1 MRTGFPSRRYP
12 DFSRLHPSQPFTSQ
26 GTNAPGTVPQSIPAP
41 GSCRCAGTA
50 RRCPGFC
57 AAPSPGRSPYSA
69 DCSSCLL
76 KEEGGG
82 GAGQRQAAAA
92 PPHLA
97 TYRLPQPR
105 GSPMP
110 CQMTSG
116 TAAIARPEPRPRHSH
131 SSAGTASPSAAIL
144 AGTRSRRGYR
154 SRRSASLRPP
164 GGGPQSRRALP
175 HRPIRPRAAQRRSL
189 PRPHHGGE
197 WRCLWAGV
205 GSGRLYPLPSAP
217 RRGSAGR
224 RLVWEGEGEVGG
236 RL

>member
-116 TAAIARPEPRPRHSH
+116 TAAIARPEPRPRPRPSH

-144 AGTRSRRGYR
+144 AVT
-154 SRRSASLRPP
+154 
-164 GGGPQSRRALP
+164 
-175 HRPIRPRAAQRRSL
+175 
-189 PRPHHGGE
+189 
-197 WRCLWAGV
+197 
-205 GSGRLYPLPSAP
+205 
-217 RRGSAGR
+217 
-224 RLVWEGEGEVGG
+224 
-236 RL
+236 

>member
-82 GAGQRQAAAA
+82 GRGAASGCSRPSSPRHVSPPAAPRLTHAVPDDQWNGGHSAARTQTQTQPQQRRHRQPERRHLGCHMTHARHAESERLQITTQCLPPAARGGPTIAPRPPA
-92 PPHLA
+92 PPHKA
-97 TYRLPQPR
+97 PR
-105 GSPMP
+105 GAATLSSPP
-110 CQMTSG
+110 
-116 TAAIARPEPRPRHSH
+116 
-131 SSAGTASPSAAIL
+131 PS
-144 AGTRSRRGYR
+144 
-154 SRRSASLRPP
+154 
-164 GGGPQSRRALP
+164 
-175 HRPIRPRAAQRRSL
+175 
-189 PRPHHGGE
+189 
-197 WRCLWAGV
+197 WR
-205 GSGRLYPLPSAP
+205 
-217 RRGSAGR
+217 
-224 RLVWEGEGEVGG
+224 
-236 RL
+236 